1 MKKKLIA
8 VLAGV
13 AVAGIAAVAYKKHK
27 ESKEETASEEVIET
41 SEDVEGTEETE
52 KTEETTES
60 SEETKTYRFSKIK
73 RFVSKNKG
81 ISKVKACL
89 SSIKVAKD
97 SVINRISEKAKK
109 RIMAFVKTFVFSC
122 VISFLVQLL
131 PIEIKFYKRNGMTT
145 FKADWL
151 MGKAKF
157 NGDIET
163 YKHLKDMR

>member
-27 ESKEETASEEVIET
+27 ESKEETTSEEVIES
-41 SEDVEGTEETE
+41 SEDVEETIE
-52 KTEETTES
+52 STEETT
-60 SEETKTYRFSKIK
+60 EETKTYRFSKIK

-109 RIMAFVKTFVFSC
+109 RIVAFVKTFVFSC
-122 VISFLVQLL
+122 VISFLAQLL

-163 YKHLKDMR
+163 YKKLKDMR

>member
-27 ESKEETASEEVIET
+27 ENKEETTSEEVNET
-41 SEDVEGTEETE
+41 SEDVE
-52 KTEETTES
+52 ETTES
-60 SEETKTYRFSKIK
+60 TESTESTEETKAYRFSKIK

-163 YKHLKDMR
+163 YKKLKDMH

>member
-27 ESKEETASEEVIET
+27 ESKEETTSEEVIES
-41 SEDVEGTEETE
+41 SEDV
-52 KTEETTES
+52 EETTES
-60 SEETKTYRFSKIK
+60 TEETIEETKTYRFSKIK

-109 RIMAFVKTFVFSC
+109 RIVAFVKTFVFSC
-122 VISFLVQLL
+122 VISFLAQLL

-163 YKHLKDMR
+163 YKKLKDMR

>member
-27 ESKEETASEEVIET
+27 ESKEEPTSEEVIET
-41 SEDVEGTEETE
+41 SEDVEETE
-52 KTEETTES
+52 KTEEITES

-89 SSIKVAKD
+89 SSLKVAKD

-122 VISFLVQLL
+122 IVSFLVQLL

-157 NGDIET
+157 NGDMET
-163 YKHLKDMR
+163 YKHLKDMH

>member
-27 ESKEETASEEVIET
+27 ESKEETTSEEVNET
-41 SEDVEGTEETE
+41 SENV
-52 KTEETTES
+52 EETTEHNEES
-60 SEETKTYRFSKIK
+60 AEETKTYRFSKIK

-109 RIMAFVKTFVFSC
+109 RVMTFVKAFVFSC
-122 VISFLVQLL
+122 VVSFLVQLL

-157 NGDIET
+157 NGDMET

>member
-13 AVAGIAAVAYKKHK
+13 AVAGITAVAYKKHK
-27 ESKEETASEEVIET
+27 ENKEETTSEEVIET
-41 SEDVEGTEETE
+41 TEDVEETTES
-52 KTEETTES
+52 TEETTE
-60 SEETKTYRFSKIK
+60 ETKSYRFSKIK
-73 RFVSKNKG
+73 RFVSNNKG

-109 RIMAFVKTFVFSC
+109 RIIAFVKTFVFSC
-122 VISFLVQLL
+122 IISFLVQLL

-151 MGKAKF
+151 MGKAKR
-157 NGDIET
+157 NGDMET